1 MIEHVTS
8 WLGPYH
14 DGELQ
19 GRRLRQVEEHLEQC
33 AACRTELEQLR
44 KLSALLQ
51 ESPVAVTSTSP
62 DRFAAQVGLRMVR
75 RQEKPTWQKVLETG
89 WRLTPA
95 GLVGAWAFVQ
105 TVFIVAGIA
114 LIALQ
119 VGAGIDVLGLEV
131 PRGETWLSA
140 GLSLVLGLMG
150 AELGDTARTILHLL
164 GTLGW
169 VIMLYLIALVVI
181 GMLYWSWL
189 VSLWARRRHQELQPQ
204 TS

>member
-19 GRRLRQVEEHLEQC
+19 GRRLRQVEEHLEHC

-51 ESPVAVTSTSP
+51 ESPVAVTSVSP
-62 DRFAAQVGLRMVR
+62 NRFVAQVGLRMVR
-75 RQEKPTWQKVLETG
+75 RQEKPVWQKVLETG

-105 TVFIVAGIA
+105 AVFIVAGIA
-114 LIALQ
+114 LIVLQ

-131 PRGETWLSA
+131 PRSETWLST

-169 VIMLYLIALVVI
+169 VIVLYLIALVVI

>member
-1 MIEHVTS
+1 M
-8 WLGPYH
+8 
-14 DGELQ
+14 
-19 GRRLRQVEEHLEQC
+19 
-33 AACRTELEQLR
+33 
-44 KLSALLQ
+44 
-51 ESPVAVTSTSP
+51 
-62 DRFAAQVGLRMVR
+62 
-75 RQEKPTWQKVLETG
+75 
-89 WRLTPA
+89 
-95 GLVGAWAFVQ
+95 VGAWAFVQ

-169 VIMLYLIALVVI
+169 VIVLYLTALVVI